1 MIISKIYARISSR
14 NQQFCSQLTVDNV
27 VEIDWRSI
35 QGILKATITRIDVEK
50 PIEEPVV
57 SFNYWHFS
65 SHLPSL
71 ISAVIS
77 LGVFPSTLTPNA
89 THVPMMVF
97 ATDFSEEA

>member
-1 MIISKIYARISSR
+1 MDLEGLPNVAKVGLVGGIVVMFAIGAVAIISWLFQYVGVQNLI
-14 NQQFCSQLTVDNV
+14 
-27 VEIDWRSI
+27 
-35 QGILKATITRIDVEK
+35 
-50 PIEEPVV
+50 
-57 SFNYWHFS
+57 FNYWNFA

-77 LGVFPSTLTPNA
+77 LGVLPSTFTPNA